1 MLPGQ
6 VDQSEVRQ
14 IMAKKTPKKIDD
26 FFENSLPFS
35 IVFSLVQAF
44 F

>member
-1 MLPGQ
+1 MLAGQ

-14 IMAKKTPKKIDD
+14 IMPKKPKKIDD
-26 FFENSLPFS
+26 FFENTLPFS